1 MTITCCA
8 NKEFEDLIVLTIN
21 TMYKSIGSSML
32 TWSKFQEVLL
42 DIELSL
48 NNLLL
53 IYVEGIVQLL
63 VLTPNT
69 LIPGIDLVNLE
80 EASGNIDEYELRKRS
95 RYVQK

>member
-32 TWSKFQEVLL
+32 TWSNFQEVLL

-48 NNLLL
+48 NNRLL

-80 EASGNIDEYELRKRS
+80 EASGNIDECELRKRS